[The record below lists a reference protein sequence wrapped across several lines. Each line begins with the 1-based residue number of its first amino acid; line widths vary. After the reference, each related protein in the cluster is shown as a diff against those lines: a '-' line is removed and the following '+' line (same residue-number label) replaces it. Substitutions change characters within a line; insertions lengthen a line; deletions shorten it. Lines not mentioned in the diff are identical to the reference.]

1 MKRIL
6 FLLTATVFLLNADTT
21 ISTTVDPN
29 VMFYDK
35 STGNVKKD
43 RKRVLKNMVNLE
55 KERVKSFNEYSE
67 TKMSKGDLAAF
78 GAFFKA
84 SLESCVEQKVCYYE
98 HKDGK
103 VSFVVNDR
111 EKFYKHV
118 LKDLGTELS
127 LPLFN
132 WLYKGSDFGAL
143 HEQFG
148 DMYDGYIKYLIS
160 MVRVSQKEKAKKVD
174 ATALKEMEELAKK
187 NTEEAFQKR
196 SDGEIQSHSDSPDF
210 IGNSQ
215 KVKNDAT
222 PTPVPLIGNVG
233 NNANAN
239 TNTNASKET
248 ASKEEVSPSQEASP
262 SKKKKKAKKKRRL
275 SKKEKRQAL
284 QQELEKHGN
293 SNESHKTEEH
303 NEKK

>member
-6 FLLTATVFLLNADTT
+6 FFLVATTFLLRAETDSAT
-21 ISTTVDPN
+21 INTTVDPN
-29 VMFYDK
+29 VMFSES

-43 RKRVLKNMVNLE
+43 HKRVLKSMVKLE
-55 KERVKSFNEYSE
+55 KERVKNFNQYSE
-67 TKMSKGDLAAF
+67 TKMSKGDLSAF
-78 GAFFKA
+78 GAFFKG
-84 SLESCVEQKVCYYE
+84 SLESCVDQKICYYE

-160 MVRVSQKEKAKKVD
+160 MVRVSQKEKARKVD
-174 ATALKEMEELAKK
+174 ALTLKKMEDQAEKDTKA
-187 NTEEAFQKR
+187 AFQKR
-196 SDGEIQSHSDSPDF
+196 SSGELESHTDSPEF
-210 IGNSQ
+210 ISSSKKAQ
-215 KVKNDAT
+215 T
-222 PTPVPLIGNVG
+222 PNPDLDSMT
-233 NNANAN
+233 NANML
-239 TNTNASKET
+239 KET
-248 ASKEEVSPSQEASP
+248 ASKEPETS
-262 SKKKKKAKKKRRL
+262 SKKEKKSKKKRRL
-275 SKKEKRQAL
+275 SKKEKQQQAL
-284 QQELEKHGN
+284 QQEFEKQI
-293 SNESHKTEEH
+293 SDSSKS
-303 NEKK
+303 EK

>member
-6 FLLTATVFLLNADTT
+6 FLLVATTFLLRAETASAT
-21 ISTTVDPN
+21 INTTVDPN
-29 VMFYDK
+29 VMFSEG

-43 RKRVLKNMVNLE
+43 RKRVLKSMVNLE
-55 KERVKSFNEYSE
+55 KERVKNFNQYSE
-67 TKMSKGDLAAF
+67 TKMSKGDLSAF
-78 GAFFKA
+78 GAFFKG

-160 MVRVSQKEKAKKVD
+160 MVRISQKEKAKKVD
-174 ATALKEMEELAKK
+174 AVVLKRMEEQAEKDTK
-187 NTEEAFQKR
+187 AAFQKR
-196 SDGEIQSHSDSPDF
+196 SSGELESHTDSPEF
-210 IGNSQ
+210 ISSSKKTDLSNTDTAQ
-215 KVKNDAT
+215 T
-222 PTPVPLIGNVG
+222 PIEG
-233 NNANAN
+233 AS
-239 TNTNASKET
+239 ASKEI
-248 ASKEEVSPSQEASP
+248 ASKELETS
-262 SKKKKKAKKKRRL
+262 SKKQKKPKKKRRL
-275 SKKEKRQAL
+275 SKKERQQQAL
-284 QQELEKHGN
+284 QQEFEKQINN
-293 SNESHKTEEH
+293 SSEP
-303 NEKK
+303 EK

>member
-6 FLLTATVFLLNADTT
+6 FFLAATTFLLRAETDSAT
-21 ISTTVDPN
+21 INTTVDPN
-29 VMFYDK
+29 IMFSES

-55 KERVKSFNEYSE
+55 KERVKNFNQYSE
-67 TKMSKGDLAAF
+67 TKMSKGDLSAF
-78 GAFFKA
+78 GAFFKG

-98 HKDGK
+98 HRNGK

-160 MVRVSQKEKAKKVD
+160 MVRVSQKEKARKVD
-174 ATALKEMEELAKK
+174 AIALKKMEEQAEKDTK
-187 NTEEAFQKR
+187 AAFQKR
-196 SDGEIQSHSDSPDF
+196 SSGELESHTDSPEF
-210 IGNSQ
+210 ISSSKTQNSS
-215 KVKNDAT
+215 NPDLDPMT
-222 PTPVPLIGNVG
+222 
-233 NNANAN
+233 NAN
-239 TNTNASKET
+239 TLKET
-248 ASKEEVSPSQEASP
+248 ASKEPETS
-262 SKKKKKAKKKRRL
+262 SKKEKKPKKKRRL
-275 SKKEKRQAL
+275 SKKERQQQAL
-284 QQELEKHGN
+284 QQEFEKQI
-293 SNESHKTEEH
+293 SDSSKS
-303 NEKK
+303 EK

>member
-6 FLLTATVFLLNADTT
+6 FFLVATTFLLRAETDSAT
-21 ISTTVDPN
+21 INTTVDPN
-29 VMFYDK
+29 VMFSES

-55 KERVKSFNEYSE
+55 KERVKNFNQYSE
-67 TKMSKGDLAAF
+67 TKMSKGDLSAF
-78 GAFFKA
+78 GAFFKG
-84 SLESCVEQKVCYYE
+84 SLESCVDQKICYYE
-98 HKDGK
+98 HKNGK

-160 MVRVSQKEKAKKVD
+160 MVRISQKEKSRKLDAVTLKK
-174 ATALKEMEELAKK
+174 MEDQAEKDTKA
-187 NTEEAFQKR
+187 AFQKR
-196 SDGEIQSHSDSPDF
+196 SSGELESHKKAQNASNSDLDST
-210 IGNSQ
+210 
-215 KVKNDAT
+215 A
-222 PTPVPLIGNVG
+222 
-233 NNANAN
+233 NANAL
-239 TNTNASKET
+239 KET
-248 ASKEEVSPSQEASP
+248 ASKEPETS
-262 SKKKKKAKKKRRL
+262 SKKEEKPKKKRRL
-275 SKKEKRQAL
+275 SKKERQQQAL
-284 QQELEKHGN
+284 QQEFEKQISDSRKSEN
-293 SNESHKTEEH
+293 IAK
-303 NEKK
+303 

>member
-6 FLLTATVFLLNADTT
+6 FFLVATTFLLRAETDSAT
-21 ISTTVDPN
+21 INTTVDPN
-29 VMFYDK
+29 VMFSES

-55 KERVKSFNEYSE
+55 KERVKNFNQYSE
-67 TKMSKGDLAAF
+67 TKMSKGDLSAF
-78 GAFFKA
+78 GAFFKG
-84 SLESCVEQKVCYYE
+84 SLESCVDQKICYYE
-98 HKDGK
+98 HKNGK

-160 MVRVSQKEKAKKVD
+160 MVRVSQKEKARKLDAVTLKK
-174 ATALKEMEELAKK
+174 MEDQAEKDTKA
-187 NTEEAFQKR
+187 AFQKR
-196 SDGEIQSHSDSPDF
+196 SSRELESHTDSPEF
-210 IGNSQ
+210 ISSSKAQNAS
-215 KVKNDAT
+215 NPDLDSAT
-222 PTPVPLIGNVG
+222 
-233 NNANAN
+233 NANAL
-239 TNTNASKET
+239 KET
-248 ASKEEVSPSQEASP
+248 ASKEPEIS
-262 SKKKKKAKKKRRL
+262 SKKEKKSKKKRRL
-275 SKKEKRQAL
+275 SKKERQQQAL
-284 QQELEKHGN
+284 QQEFEKQISDSSKSEN
-293 SNESHKTEEH
+293 IAK
-303 NEKK
+303 

>member
-6 FLLTATVFLLNADTT
+6 FFLAATTFLLRAETDSAT
-21 ISTTVDPN
+21 INTTVDPN
-29 VMFYDK
+29 VMFSES

-55 KERVKSFNEYSE
+55 KERVKNFNQYSE
-67 TKMSKGDLAAF
+67 TKMSKGDLSAF
-78 GAFFKA
+78 GAFFEG
-84 SLESCVEQKVCYYE
+84 SLESCVDQKICYYE
-98 HKDGK
+98 HKNGK

-160 MVRVSQKEKAKKVD
+160 MVRVSQKENARKLDAATFKK
-174 ATALKEMEELAKK
+174 MEEQAEKDTK
-187 NTEEAFQKR
+187 AAFQKR
-196 SDGEIQSHSDSPDF
+196 SSGELQNHTDSPEF
-210 IGNSQ
+210 ISSSKKTQTSNPELDSI
-215 KVKNDAT
+215 T
-222 PTPVPLIGNVG
+222 
-233 NNANAN
+233 NAN
-239 TNTNASKET
+239 TLKET
-248 ASKEEVSPSQEASP
+248 ASKEPETSSNKE
-262 SKKKKKAKKKRRL
+262 KKPKKKRRL
-275 SKKEKRQAL
+275 SKKERQQQAL
-284 QQELEKHGN
+284 QQEFEKQI
-293 SNESHKTEEH
+293 SDSSKS
-303 NEKK
+303 EK

>member
-6 FLLTATVFLLNADTT
+6 FFLAATTFLLRAETASAT
-21 ISTTVDPN
+21 INTTVDPN
-29 VMFYDK
+29 VMFSES

-43 RKRVLKNMVNLE
+43 RKRVLKSMVNLE
-55 KERVKSFNEYSE
+55 KERVKNFNQYSE
-67 TKMSKGDLAAF
+67 TKMSKGDLSAF
-78 GAFFKA
+78 GAFFKG

-160 MVRVSQKEKAKKVD
+160 MVRVSQKEKARKLD
-174 ATALKEMEELAKK
+174 AATFKRMEEQAEKDTK
-187 NTEEAFQKR
+187 AAFQKR
-196 SDGEIQSHSDSPDF
+196 SSGELESHTDSPEF
-210 IGNSQ
+210 ISSSKKTQTSNPDLDS
-215 KVKNDAT
+215 T
-222 PTPVPLIGNVG
+222 T
-233 NNANAN
+233 NANAL
-239 TNTNASKET
+239 KET
-248 ASKEEVSPSQEASP
+248 ASKEPEAS
-262 SKKKKKAKKKRRL
+262 SKKEKKSKKKRRL
-275 SKKEKRQAL
+275 SKKEKQQQAL
-284 QQELEKHGN
+284 QQEFEKQI
-293 SNESHKTEEH
+293 SDSSKS
-303 NEKK
+303 EK

>member
-6 FLLTATVFLLNADTT
+6 FFLAATTFLLRAETDSAT
-21 ISTTVDPN
+21 INTTVDPN
-29 VMFYDK
+29 VMFSES

-43 RKRVLKNMVNLE
+43 RKRVLKSMVNLE
-55 KERVKSFNEYSE
+55 KERVKNFNQYSE
-67 TKMSKGDLAAF
+67 TKMSKGDLSAF
-78 GAFFKA
+78 GAFFKG

-160 MVRVSQKEKAKKVD
+160 MVRVSQKEKARKLD
-174 ATALKEMEELAKK
+174 AVALKKIEEQAEKDTK
-187 NTEEAFQKR
+187 AAFQKR
-196 SDGEIQSHSDSPDF
+196 SNGELQNHTDSHEFISSSKKTQTSNPELDS
-210 IGNSQ
+210 ITS
-215 KVKNDAT
+215 
-222 PTPVPLIGNVG
+222 
-233 NNANAN
+233 AN
-239 TNTNASKET
+239 TLKET
-248 ASKEEVSPSQEASP
+248 ASKEPEPSSNKE
-262 SKKKKKAKKKRRL
+262 KKPKKKRRL
-275 SKKEKRQAL
+275 SKKERQQQAL
-284 QQELEKHGN
+284 QQEFEKQI
-293 SNESHKTEEH
+293 SDSSKS
-303 NEKK
+303 EK

>member
-6 FLLTATVFLLNADTT
+6 FFLVATTFLLRAETDSATINTT
-21 ISTTVDPN
+21 IDPN
-29 VMFYDK
+29 VMFSES

-43 RKRVLKNMVNLE
+43 RKRVLKSMVNLE
-55 KERVKSFNEYSE
+55 KERVKNFNQYSE
-67 TKMSKGDLAAF
+67 TKMSKGDLSAF
-78 GAFFKA
+78 GAFFKG
-84 SLESCVEQKVCYYE
+84 SLESCVDQKICYYE

-160 MVRVSQKEKAKKVD
+160 MVRISQREKSRKLDAVTLKK
-174 ATALKEMEELAKK
+174 MEDQAEKDTKA
-187 NTEEAFQKR
+187 AFQKR
-196 SDGEIQSHSDSPDF
+196 SSGELQNHTDSPEF
-210 IGNSQ
+210 ISSSKKTQTSNPELDSI
-215 KVKNDAT
+215 T
-222 PTPVPLIGNVG
+222 
-233 NNANAN
+233 NAN
-239 TNTNASKET
+239 TLKET
-248 ASKEEVSPSQEASP
+248 ASKEPEPSSNKG
-262 SKKKKKAKKKRRL
+262 KKPKKKRRL
-275 SKKEKRQAL
+275 SKKERQQQAL
-284 QQELEKHGN
+284 QQEFEKQI
-293 SNESHKTEEH
+293 SDSSKS
-303 NEKK
+303 EK

>member
-6 FLLTATVFLLNADTT
+6 FFLAVATFLLRAETDSAT
-21 ISTTVDPN
+21 INTTVDPN
-29 VMFYDK
+29 VMFSES

-43 RKRVLKNMVNLE
+43 RKRVLKSMVNLE
-55 KERVKSFNEYSE
+55 KERVKNFNQYSE
-67 TKMSKGDLAAF
+67 TKMSKGDLSAF
-78 GAFFKA
+78 GAFFKG

-160 MVRVSQKEKAKKVD
+160 MVRVSQKEKARKLD
-174 ATALKEMEELAKK
+174 AATFKRMEEQAEKDTK
-187 NTEEAFQKR
+187 AAFQKR
-196 SDGEIQSHSDSPDF
+196 SSGELESHTDSPEF
-210 IGNSQ
+210 ISSSKKTQ
-215 KVKNDAT
+215 T
-222 PTPVPLIGNVG
+222 PNPDLDSMT
-233 NNANAN
+233 NANAL
-239 TNTNASKET
+239 KET
-248 ASKEEVSPSQEASP
+248 ASKEPEAS
-262 SKKKKKAKKKRRL
+262 SKKEKKSKKKRRL
-275 SKKEKRQAL
+275 SKKEKQQQAL
-284 QQELEKHGN
+284 QQEFEKQN
-293 SNESHKTEEH
+293 
-303 NEKK
+303 

>member
-6 FLLTATVFLLNADTT
+6 FFLAATTFLLRAETDSAT
-21 ISTTVDPN
+21 INTTVDPN
-29 VMFYDK
+29 VMFSES

-55 KERVKSFNEYSE
+55 KERVKNFNQYSE
-67 TKMSKGDLAAF
+67 TKMSKGDLSAF
-78 GAFFKA
+78 GAFFKG

-160 MVRVSQKEKAKKVD
+160 MVRVSQKEKARKLD
-174 ATALKEMEELAKK
+174 AATFKRMEEQAEKDTK
-187 NTEEAFQKR
+187 AAFQKR
-196 SDGEIQSHSDSPDF
+196 SSGELESHTDSPEF
-210 IGNSQ
+210 ISSSKKAQTSNS
-215 KVKNDAT
+215 VLDST
-222 PTPVPLIGNVG
+222 T
-233 NNANAN
+233 NAN
-239 TNTNASKET
+239 TLKET
-248 ASKEEVSPSQEASP
+248 ASKELEAS
-262 SKKKKKAKKKRRL
+262 SKKEKKPKKKRRL
-275 SKKEKRQAL
+275 SKKERQQQAL
-284 QQELEKHGN
+284 QQEFEKQISDSSKSEN
-293 SNESHKTEEH
+293 IAK
-303 NEKK
+303 

>member
-6 FLLTATVFLLNADTT
+6 FFLAATTFLLRAETDSAT
-21 ISTTVDPN
+21 INTTVDPN
-29 VMFYDK
+29 VMFSES

-43 RKRVLKNMVNLE
+43 RKRVLKSMVNLE
-55 KERVKSFNEYSE
+55 KERVKNFNQYSE
-67 TKMSKGDLAAF
+67 TKMSKGDLSAF
-78 GAFFKA
+78 GAFFKG

-98 HKDGK
+98 HRNGK

-160 MVRVSQKEKAKKVD
+160 MVRVSQKEKARKLD
-174 ATALKEMEELAKK
+174 TATFKRMEEQAEKDTK
-187 NTEEAFQKR
+187 AAFQKR
-196 SDGEIQSHSDSPDF
+196 SSGELESHTDSPEF
-210 IGNSQ
+210 ISSSKKAQ
-215 KVKNDAT
+215 T
-222 PTPVPLIGNVG
+222 PNPDLDSTT
-233 NNANAN
+233 NANAL
-239 TNTNASKET
+239 KET
-248 ASKEEVSPSQEASP
+248 ASKEPEAS
-262 SKKKKKAKKKRRL
+262 SKKEKKPKKKRRL
-275 SKKEKRQAL
+275 SKKEKQQQAL
-284 QQELEKHGN
+284 QQEFEKQI
-293 SNESHKTEEH
+293 SDSSKS
-303 NEKK
+303 EK

>member
-6 FLLTATVFLLNADTT
+6 FFLVATTFLLRAETDSATINTT
-21 ISTTVDPN
+21 IDPN
-29 VMFYDK
+29 VMFSES

-43 RKRVLKNMVNLE
+43 RKRVLKSMVNLE
-55 KERVKSFNEYSE
+55 KERVKNFNQYSE
-67 TKMSKGDLAAF
+67 TKMSKGDLSAF
-78 GAFFKA
+78 GAFFKG

-160 MVRVSQKEKAKKVD
+160 MVRVSQKEKARKLD
-174 ATALKEMEELAKK
+174 AATFKRMEEQAEKDTK
-187 NTEEAFQKR
+187 AAFQKR
-196 SDGEIQSHSDSPDF
+196 SSGELESHTNSPEF
-210 IGNSQ
+210 ISSSKKTQTSNP
-215 KVKNDAT
+215 DLDPMT
-222 PTPVPLIGNVG
+222 
-233 NNANAN
+233 NAN
-239 TNTNASKET
+239 TLKET
-248 ASKEEVSPSQEASP
+248 ASKEPEAS
-262 SKKKKKAKKKRRL
+262 SKKEKKSKKKRRL
-275 SKKEKRQAL
+275 SKKERQQQAL
-284 QQELEKHGN
+284 QQEFEKQI
-293 SNESHKTEEH
+293 SDSSKS
-303 NEKK
+303 EK

>member
-6 FLLTATVFLLNADTT
+6 FFLAATTFLLRAETDSAT
-21 ISTTVDPN
+21 INTTVDPN
-29 VMFYDK
+29 VMFSES

-43 RKRVLKNMVNLE
+43 RKRVLKSMVDLE
-55 KERVKSFNEYSE
+55 KERVKNFNQYSE
-67 TKMSKGDLAAF
+67 TKMSKGDLSAF
-78 GAFFKA
+78 GAFFKG

-160 MVRVSQKEKAKKVD
+160 MVRVSQKEKARKLD
-174 ATALKEMEELAKK
+174 AATFKRMEEQAEKDTK
-187 NTEEAFQKR
+187 AAFQKR
-196 SDGEIQSHSDSPDF
+196 SSGELESHTDSPEF
-210 IGNSQ
+210 ISSSKKAQ
-215 KVKNDAT
+215 T
-222 PTPVPLIGNVG
+222 PNPDLDSMT
-233 NNANAN
+233 NAN
-239 TNTNASKET
+239 TLKET
-248 ASKEEVSPSQEASP
+248 ASKEPEAS
-262 SKKKKKAKKKRRL
+262 SKKEKKPKKKRRL
-275 SKKEKRQAL
+275 SKKEKQQQAL
-284 QQELEKHGN
+284 QQEFEKQI
-293 SNESHKTEEH
+293 SDSSKS
-303 NEKK
+303 EK

>member
-6 FLLTATVFLLNADTT
+6 FFLVATTFLLRAETDFAT
-21 ISTTVDPN
+21 INTTVDPN
-29 VMFYDK
+29 VMFSES

-43 RKRVLKNMVNLE
+43 RKRVLKSMVNLE
-55 KERVKSFNEYSE
+55 KERVKNFNQYSE
-67 TKMSKGDLAAF
+67 TKMSKGDLSAF
-78 GAFFKA
+78 GAFFKG

-160 MVRVSQKEKAKKVD
+160 MVRVSQKEKARKLDAITLKK
-174 ATALKEMEELAKK
+174 MEDQAEKDTKA
-187 NTEEAFQKR
+187 AFQKR
-196 SDGEIQSHSDSPDF
+196 SSGELESHTDSPEF
-210 IGNSQ
+210 ISSSKKAQ
-215 KVKNDAT
+215 
-222 PTPVPLIGNVG
+222 
-233 NNANAN
+233 NASNPDLDS
-239 TNTNASKET
+239 TTNALKET
-248 ASKEEVSPSQEASP
+248 ASKEPEIS
-262 SKKKKKAKKKRRL
+262 SKKEKKSKKKRRL
-275 SKKEKRQAL
+275 SKKERQQQAL
-284 QQELEKHGN
+284 QQEFERQISDSSKSEN
-293 SNESHKTEEH
+293 IAK
-303 NEKK
+303 

>member
-6 FLLTATVFLLNADTT
+6 FFLAATTFLLRAETASAT
-21 ISTTVDPN
+21 INTTVDPN
-29 VMFYDK
+29 VMFSES

-55 KERVKSFNEYSE
+55 KERVKNFNQYSE
-67 TKMSKGDLAAF
+67 TKMSKGDLSAF
-78 GAFFKA
+78 GAFFKG
-84 SLESCVEQKVCYYE
+84 SLEDCVEQKICYYE
-98 HKDGK
+98 HRNGK

-160 MVRVSQKEKAKKVD
+160 MVRVSQKEKARKLDTATFKK
-174 ATALKEMEELAKK
+174 MEEQAEKD
-187 NTEEAFQKR
+187 TEAAFKKR
-196 SDGEIQSHSDSPDF
+196 SSGELESHTDSPEF
-210 IGNSQ
+210 ISSSKETQTSNS
-215 KVKNDAT
+215 DLDSMT
-222 PTPVPLIGNVG
+222 
-233 NNANAN
+233 NAN
-239 TNTNASKET
+239 TLKET
-248 ASKEEVSPSQEASP
+248 ASKEPKTSSNKE
-262 SKKKKKAKKKRRL
+262 KKPKKKRRL
-275 SKKEKRQAL
+275 SKKERQQQAL
-284 QQELEKHGN
+284 QQEFEKQI
-293 SNESHKTEEH
+293 SDSSKS
-303 NEKK
+303 EK

>member
-6 FLLTATVFLLNADTT
+6 FFLAATTFLLRAETDSAT
-21 ISTTVDPN
+21 INTTVDPN
-29 VMFYDK
+29 VMFSES

-43 RKRVLKNMVNLE
+43 RKRVLKSMVNLE
-55 KERVKSFNEYSE
+55 KERVKNFNQYSE
-67 TKMSKGDLAAF
+67 TKMSKGDLSAF
-78 GAFFKA
+78 GAFFKG

-98 HKDGK
+98 HRNGK

-160 MVRVSQKEKAKKVD
+160 MVRISQKEKARKVD
-174 ATALKEMEELAKK
+174 AITLKKMEEQAEKDTK
-187 NTEEAFQKR
+187 AAFQKR
-196 SDGEIQSHSDSPDF
+196 GSGELQNHTDSPEF
-210 IGNSQ
+210 ISSSKTQNSS
-215 KVKNDAT
+215 NPDLDPMT
-222 PTPVPLIGNVG
+222 
-233 NNANAN
+233 NAN
-239 TNTNASKET
+239 TLKEAASKE
-248 ASKEEVSPSQEASP
+248 PEAS
-262 SKKKKKAKKKRRL
+262 SEKEKKPKKKRRL
-275 SKKEKRQAL
+275 SKKEKQQQAL
-284 QQELEKHGN
+284 QQEFEKQI
-293 SNESHKTEEH
+293 SDSSKS
-303 NEKK
+303 EK

>member
-6 FLLTATVFLLNADTT
+6 FFLAATTFLLRAETDSAT
-21 ISTTVDPN
+21 INTTVDPN
-29 VMFYDK
+29 VMFSES

-43 RKRVLKNMVNLE
+43 RKRVLKSMVNLE
-55 KERVKSFNEYSE
+55 KERVKNFNQYSE
-67 TKMSKGDLAAF
+67 TKMSKGDLSAF
-78 GAFFKA
+78 GAFFKG

-160 MVRVSQKEKAKKVD
+160 MVRVSQKEKARKLDAATFKK
-174 ATALKEMEELAKK
+174 MEEQAEKDTK
-187 NTEEAFQKR
+187 AAFQKR
-196 SDGEIQSHSDSPDF
+196 SSGELESHTDSPEF
-210 IGNSQ
+210 ISSSKKTQTSNPDLDSM
-215 KVKNDAT
+215 T
-222 PTPVPLIGNVG
+222 
-233 NNANAN
+233 NAN
-239 TNTNASKET
+239 TLKET
-248 ASKEEVSPSQEASP
+248 ASKEPEAS
-262 SKKKKKAKKKRRL
+262 SKKEKKSKKKRRL
-275 SKKEKRQAL
+275 SKKERQQQAL
-284 QQELEKHGN
+284 QQEFEKQI
-293 SNESHKTEEH
+293 SDSSKS
-303 NEKK
+303 EK

>member
-6 FLLTATVFLLNADTT
+6 FFLVATTFLLRAETDSAT
-21 ISTTVDPN
+21 INTTVDPN
-29 VMFYDK
+29 VMFSES

-55 KERVKSFNEYSE
+55 KERVKNFNQYSE
-67 TKMSKGDLAAF
+67 TKMSKGDLSAF
-78 GAFFKA
+78 GAFFKG
-84 SLESCVEQKVCYYE
+84 SLESCVDQKICYYE
-98 HKDGK
+98 HKNGK

-160 MVRVSQKEKAKKVD
+160 MVRISQKEKARKLDAVTLKK
-174 ATALKEMEELAKK
+174 MEDQAEKDTKA
-187 NTEEAFQKR
+187 AFQKR
-196 SDGEIQSHSDSPDF
+196 SSGELESHTDSPEF
-210 IGNSQ
+210 ISSSKKIQNASNS
-215 KVKNDAT
+215 DLAT
-222 PTPVPLIGNVG
+222 T
-233 NNANAN
+233 NANAL
-239 TNTNASKET
+239 KET
-248 ASKEEVSPSQEASP
+248 ASKEPEIS
-262 SKKKKKAKKKRRL
+262 SKKEKKSKKKRRL
-275 SKKEKRQAL
+275 SKKEKQQQAL
-284 QQELEKHGN
+284 QQEFERQISDSSKSEN
-293 SNESHKTEEH
+293 IAK
-303 NEKK
+303 

>member
-6 FLLTATVFLLNADTT
+6 FFLAATTFLLRAETASAT
-21 ISTTVDPN
+21 INTTVDPN
-29 VMFYDK
+29 VMFSES

-43 RKRVLKNMVNLE
+43 RKRVLKSMVDLE
-55 KERVKSFNEYSE
+55 KERVKNFNQYSE
-67 TKMSKGDLAAF
+67 TKMSKGDLSAF
-78 GAFFKA
+78 GAFFKG

-160 MVRVSQKEKAKKVD
+160 MVRVSQKEKARKLD
-174 ATALKEMEELAKK
+174 AATFKRMEEQAEKDTK
-187 NTEEAFQKR
+187 AAFQKR
-196 SDGEIQSHSDSPDF
+196 SSGELESHTDSPGF
-210 IGNSQ
+210 ISSSKKAQTSNPELDSM
-215 KVKNDAT
+215 T
-222 PTPVPLIGNVG
+222 
-233 NNANAN
+233 NANAL
-239 TNTNASKET
+239 KET
-248 ASKEEVSPSQEASP
+248 ASKEPEAS
-262 SKKKKKAKKKRRL
+262 SKKEKKPKKKRRL
-275 SKKEKRQAL
+275 SKKERQQQAL
-284 QQELEKHGN
+284 QQEFEKQI
-293 SNESHKTEEH
+293 SDSSKS
-303 NEKK
+303 EK